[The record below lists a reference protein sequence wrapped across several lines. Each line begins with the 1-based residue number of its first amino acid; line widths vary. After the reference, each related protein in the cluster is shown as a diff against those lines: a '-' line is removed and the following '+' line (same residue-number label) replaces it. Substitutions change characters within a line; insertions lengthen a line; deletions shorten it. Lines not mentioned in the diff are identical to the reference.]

1 MRVYAENRPTKIFK
15 TKHKKDKIIF
25 FLSIPIIF
33 VQGYLHEHP
42 LNQCHIRMINPTMCL
57 SDIRMI
63 NPTICLSK
71 TFELTVP
78 YVRRPSSSTFHPI
91 LFFSCKCE
99 KEIQI
104 LYK

>member
-1 MRVYAENRPTKIFK
+1 MRVHTENKPTKIFNPPPN
-15 TKHKKDKIIF
+15 DKIIF

-33 VQGYLHEHP
+33 VHDYLDEHP
-42 LNQCHIRMINPTMCL
+42 LNQGH
-57 SDIRMI
+57 IRMI

-78 YVRRPSSSTFHPI
+78 YVRRPSSSTCYPI

-99 KEIQI
+99 KKIQI